1 MVCLGRFINKFVGF
15 VSTWFGEIYNH
26 ISLVSSCAVYYIDNM
41 AKKYYEAFVT
51 QYEVEDTI
59 NEKKQKAKVDE
70 LTLEFER
77 VESRLSRAY
86 RIIPSPLPPSWLSKS
101 EIWKGA
107 TE

>member
-1 MVCLGRFINKFVGF
+1 MNIRDEFNI
-15 VSTWFGEIYNH
+15 I

-51 QYEVEDTI
+51 QYDVEDTI

-77 VESRLSRAY
+77 VERQLFRA
-86 RIIPSPLPPSWLSKS
+86 
-101 EIWKGA
+101 
-107 TE
+107 